1 MHIFLTGGT
10 GFVGSYFM
18 QAALLA
24 GHDDS
29 FASPLTSKSQTYLS
43 KKPSWC
49 GLVKHYR
56 F

>member
-24 GHDDS
+24 GHEVT
-29 FASPLTSKSQTYLS
+29 ALRRPCTSKSQIYLS
-43 KKPSWC
+43 KSLA
-49 GLVKHYR
+49 GVRLI
-56 F
+56 